1 MTRYLAQP
9 LMTTSLNRGKSV
21 ECFLGGGQ
29 RGDTP
34 TIRWV
39 SIRRNGD
46 QIEATLWEAED
57 VGNAEY
63 LDIYSFPTVGDEPDH
78 PIARASFTGLQD
90 AIAHARTVWGAD
102 PKRFVNQGVIQ
113 DEYADYFGSRRSNLG

>member
-1 MTRYLAQP
+1 MTRYLAEP
-9 LMTTSLNRGKSV
+9 FMTTSLNRGKSV
-21 ECFLGGGQ
+21 ECFLGGGR

-39 SIRRNGD
+39 SLRQDGD

-63 LDIYSFPTVGDEPDH
+63 LDIYSFPTVGEEPDE
-78 PIARASFTGLQD
+78 PIARATFAELHNAVT
-90 AIAHARTVWGAD
+90 HACKVWDAD
-102 PKRFVNQGVIQ
+102 PKRFVNEGIVQ
-113 DEYADYFGSRRSNLG
+113 DEYADYLASRRSG